1 MPFRRIKKG
10 LQTLLVRRSRYEIE
24 PDEIF
29 LDSSNLPE
37 FDESQ
42 FEGRIEKPVSKFS
55 IIAIG
60 CVFMLIIGAG
70 LVKTWSL
77 QIARGASFAELAS
90 NNSLRHSAI
99 FPTRG
104 VIYDRN
110 GIELAWNEQQE
121 GDDFPARHYVEMPG
135 LSHILGYVSYPKKD
149 RYGVYFQDEFVG
161 KDGVEK
167 QLSKILGGTNGL
179 KIVETD
185 AQGKVKSESIIE
197 PPKNGKDLT
206 LSIDSALSSALYNDI
221 AKTAHSSRFV
231 GGAGIVMDVQNG
243 EIIAMASY
251 PEYDAETL
259 ASGKDAVAIN
269 GYLNDSRKPFLN
281 RVVSGLYTPGSI
293 VKPFVALGVLDQG
306 IIDPKTKIL
315 STGSIKLANPFLP
328 GQFSIFKDWKAR
340 GYVDMRHAL
349 AVSSDVYFYEVGGGF
364 ENQRGLGIEKLNYY
378 NRMFGFGEKT
388 GIAFEGEQAGNIPT
402 PAWKEEHFNGDPWRV
417 GDTYNTAIGQYGF
430 QVTPIQVV
438 RAIAAV
444 GNGGT
449 LVTPSLEKG
458 VVLPHTT
465 LSLVPEHLHVVQEG
479 MRMSVQEGTAAG
491 LSNTHVAIAAKTGT
505 AELGA
510 RKQFVNSWTTGFF
523 PYENPRY
530 AFAVIMERGP
540 VTNLVGATSVMR
552 QFIDW
557 MIAHT
562 PEYLSSS

>member
-1 MPFRRIKKG
+1 MGTTRIK
-10 LQTLLVRRSRYEIE
+10 LLLRRFFNTKTNREIE

-37 FDESQ
+37 FNRYQ
-42 FEGRIEKPVSKFS
+42 FEGRLERP
-55 IIAIG
+55 IG
-60 CVFMLIIGAG
+60 KRVYYLVMGAFFCIGILYMGRIG
-70 LVKTWSL
+70 LL
-77 QIARGASFAELAS
+77 QIVRGETLARVSENNHLQHNVVFAE
-90 NNSLRHSAI
+90 
-99 FPTRG
+99 RG
-104 VIYDRN
+104 VLYDRS
-110 GIELAWNEQQE
+110 GEELAWNE
-121 GDDFPARHYVEMPG
+121 GSASFPLRKYRETRG
-135 LSHILGYVSYPKKD
+135 LAHVLGYVSYPQKD
-149 RYGVYFQDEFVG
+149 TSGNYYRTELSG
-161 KDGVEK
+161 KDGAE
-167 QLSKILGGTNGL
+167 LLFNERLAGENGL
-179 KIVETD
+179 KIEEVD
-185 AQGKVKSESIIE
+185 ALQNVQSESIVR
-197 PPKNGKDLT
+197 PPKQGENIT
-206 LSIDSALSSALYNDI
+206 LSIDARLQNALYGFI
-221 AKTAHSSRFV
+221 AQRAEDSGFV
-231 GGAGIVMDVQNG
+231 GGAGVMMDVETG
-243 EIIAMASY
+243 EIVALVSY
-251 PEYDAETL
+251 PEYDPQVLTDGSQKEHI
-259 ASGKDAVAIN
+259 ASYVA
-269 GYLNDSRKPFLN
+269 DSRKPFLN
-281 RVVSGLYTPGSI
+281 RIVAGLYTPGSI
-293 VKPFVALGVLDQG
+293 VKPFVALGALTEG
-306 IIDPKTKIL
+306 IISPEKEIL
-315 STGSIKLANPFLP
+315 STGALRVPNPYRP
-328 GQFSIFKDWKAR
+328 GEYSVFRDWKAH

-364 ENQRGLGIEKLNYY
+364 ENQKGLGIEKLNYY
-378 NRMFGFGEKT
+378 NRLFGFGEKT

-540 VTNLVGATSVMR
+540 VSNLVGATSVMR